1 MIVALWLLYTL
12 FGEVGDR
19 VVRRGENFAA
29 PLPLGLL
36 FYFDNGLCE
45 LIFRGKNNGHS
56 LTFSLFECCGSRF
69 LAV

>member
-12 FGEVGDR
+12 FGEVGGR
-19 VVRRGENFAA
+19 VVRRGRTAA

-45 LIFRGKNNGHS
+45 LISKGKIM
-56 LTFSLFECCGSRF
+56 
-69 LAV
+69 VVP